1 MASFISLNKAFDP
14 VLQQIQNYFDPLYAT
29 LENAMCLETV
39 EGPVL
44 NVLNK
49 CYQNNWKKIYA
60 KCFNEIVIKSI
71 MKSIQNT
78 LKLADGTDE
87 SVNEEIIGF
96 IEKLSLVCF
105 KMHICDP

>member
-1 MASFISLNKAFDP
+1 
-14 VLQQIQNYFDPLYAT
+14 
-29 LENAMCLETV
+29 MCLETV

-49 CYQNNWKKIYA
+49 CYQNNWKKIYV

-87 SVNEEIIGF
+87 SVNEEIMGF